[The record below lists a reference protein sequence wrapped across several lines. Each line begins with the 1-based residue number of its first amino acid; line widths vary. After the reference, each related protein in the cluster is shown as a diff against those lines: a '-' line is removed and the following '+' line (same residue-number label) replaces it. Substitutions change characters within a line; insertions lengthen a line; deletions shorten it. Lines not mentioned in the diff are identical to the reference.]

1 MRYTSKSIKTVLSEH
16 QDELFALSASIHT
29 FSQLKKK
36 VNELLDSEDLK
47 ENKSVTD
54 AKLVFQNCS
63 NHYNRYLSTL
73 MTYMTGMKVSF

>member
-1 MRYTSKSIKTVLSEH
+1 MKYTSKSIKTVLSAH

-29 FSQLKKK
+29 FNQLKNR
-36 VNELLDSEDLK
+36 VNELLDSDELK
-47 ENKSVTD
+47 GNASAAD

-63 NHYNRYLSTL
+63 RNFNLYLSTL